1 MTELAHA
8 GDAAAQA
15 VLELVGRR
23 LGAGVVNLVHIFN
36 PEVVVLG
43 GGAMAA
49 GDYLLGPA
57 RAVVA
62 ERGLR
67 PSRDVVRVV
76 AASLGDDAGLVGAAL
91 AALEV
96 AVGEETAG
104 AWR

>member
-23 LGAGVVNLVHIFN
+23 LGAGVVNLVLN

-49 GDYLLGPA
+49 GDYLA
-57 RAVVA
+57 
-62 ERGLR
+62 
-67 PSRDVVRVV
+67 
-76 AASLGDDAGLVGAAL
+76 
-91 AALEV
+91 
-96 AVGEETAG
+96 
-104 AWR
+104 